1 MSLFPVATIEQRIPP
16 SLFYILI
23 ATIPTMQQTHFGLNW
38 SDKICIKKL
47 KIFSASSAKRY
58 CTMLSLSLY
67 RPTANDQLYE
77 VQQGFIAAALVLT
90 LTFLLQGALGVC
102 HL

>member
-1 MSLFPVATIEQRIPP
+1 
-16 SLFYILI
+16 
-23 ATIPTMQQTHFGLNW
+23 MQQTRFGLNW
-38 SDKICIKKL
+38 SDKICIKEL
-47 KIFSASSAKRY
+47 KIHSASSAKCY

-67 RPTANDQLYE
+67 HPTANDQLYE

-90 LTFLLQGALGVC
+90 LTLLLQGALGVC